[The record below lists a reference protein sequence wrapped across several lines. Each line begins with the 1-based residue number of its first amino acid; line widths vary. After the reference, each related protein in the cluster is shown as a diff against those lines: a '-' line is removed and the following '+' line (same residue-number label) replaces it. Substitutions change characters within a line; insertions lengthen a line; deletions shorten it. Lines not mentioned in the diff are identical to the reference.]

1 MSDVMVAFF
10 NAVKVRCSSTYS
22 REQKATE
29 VQLKAEALLDM
40 FVCFEGKESVN
51 YYLHSAFHHLPDQI
65 RQCPIEIDD
74 ASGCCIEHAHQSVKR
89 AIQ

>member
-40 FVCFEGKESVN
+40 FVF
-51 YYLHSAFHHLPDQI
+51 
-65 RQCPIEIDD
+65 
-74 ASGCCIEHAHQSVKR
+74 
-89 AIQ
+89 